1 MVVEGEGGGGG
12 VDRVGIYKV
21 RLLNIQNYFSSLAKT
36 GIEKLLQS
44 FSIKIGSINKKCY
57 KLLSSLAKTGI
68 EKLLQSFSVKI
79 GSVNKKCYK
88 LGLY

>member
-1 MVVEGEGGGGG
+1 MVAEGEGGGG

-57 KLLSSLAKTGI
+57 NLLSSLAKTGI

-88 LGLY
+88 LGLC